1 VRIDRRTLLLAV
13 GSLGATSLAGC
24 TSSEDNDTDAGNDP
38 SGENGDTADDTTA
51 DGTATDDGSN
61 GDDGGSSDD
70 GSGDDGGSNADDG
83 GSGDGDSSGDDG
95 NAGNGDDSSGDDT
108 DDGTVTA
115 TLQTNFGDIEIELFA
130 ERAPRTV
137 ENFVGL
143 ATGEKTWTDPETGEQ
158 VDGEPLYEDVIFHR
172 VIEGFVIQG
181 GDPTGTGRGGPGY
194 EFDDEFHPE
203 LRHDEAGILSMA
215 NSGPDT
221 NGSQFFIT
229 LAPQPH
235 LDDKH
240 SVFGQVTDGMD
251 VVEEIGSV
259 ETDAN
264 DRPVEPVV
272 LESVTVH
279 DG

>member
-1 VRIDRRTLLLAV
+1 MGTA
-13 GSLGATSLAGC
+13 GATGLAGC
-24 TSSEDNDTDAGNDP
+24 LGSDDDG
-38 SGENGDTADDTTA
+38 TADDSDTGNGGDTDDNGETDDTGDDA
-51 DGTATDDGSN
+51 SDDGTTGDDSTSGDSN
-61 GDDGGSSDD
+61 GDDSTDSGTDGSSDD
-70 GSGDDGGSNADDG
+70 GSDDDGSD
-83 GSGDGDSSGDDG
+83 
-95 NAGNGDDSSGDDT
+95 DDSSDNGSDDG
-108 DDGTVTA
+108 GTVTA
-115 TLQTNFGDIEIELFA
+115 TIHTNFGDIEVELYG

-137 ENFVGL
+137 DNFVGL
-143 ATGEKTWTDPETGEQ
+143 ATGEKTWTDPETGEEI
-158 VDGEPLYEDVIFHR
+158 DGEPLYEDIIFHR

-181 GDPTGTGRGGPGY
+181 GDPTGTGTGGPGY

-203 LRHDEAGILSMA
+203 LSHDEAGILSMA

-235 LDDKH
+235 LDGMH
-240 SVFGQVTDGMD
+240 SVFGRVIDGMG

-264 DRPVEPVV
+264 DRPVETVV